1 MNFLNFTDLSG
12 VARESINSVLI
23 MGGAVLLSFLCRFI
37 WSRALIPIASKTRT
51 NLDRIILEAT
61 AVPLSVL
68 ILTAGFSFSV
78 NRILFLEEL
87 EKSAGMALLA
97 GIAYTLLVINI
108 AFLVVK
114 IFRAISEWY
123 LEDVA
128 HRTQTTFD
136 EEFIP
141 LLSRVISIIIF
152 FIAAT
157 IILSHFKVNISGFL
171 ATAGIASLAIALAA
185 QETLSNTISGFML
198 VLDKPFHVGDW
209 IQLDSGEAGFVQEI
223 GLRTTKILTFDNTV
237 MIIPNAMIAKSK
249 VVNRNYPD
257 TKVKTRQKIGV
268 AYGSDLV
275 RVKKILLEIC
285 QAHPDVMKDPPPL
298 VFFTEFGEFSLNLL
312 LIYWVA
318 DLKEQFGIS
327 DQVNMEIKR
336 RFEEE
341 NIEIPFPQRDIH
353 MRK

>member
-1 MNFLNFTDLSG
+1 MNFLNFTNLSE
-12 VARESINSVLI
+12 VARESIDSVLI
-23 MGGAVLLSFLCRFI
+23 MGGVVLLSFLCRFV
-37 WSRALIPIASKTRT
+37 WSRALIPVASKTRT
-51 NLDRIILEAT
+51 DLDRIILEAT
-61 AVPLSVL
+61 AAPVSIL

-78 NRILFLEEL
+78 NRLLVLEESGRSPAMTVL
-87 EKSAGMALLA
+87 G
-97 GIAYTLLVINI
+97 GIAYALLVANVT
-108 AFLVVK
+108 FLAAK
-114 IFRAISEWY
+114 IFQAISEWY
-123 LEDVA
+123 LKDIA
-128 HRTQTTFD
+128 GKTQTTFD
-136 EEFIP
+136 EEFVP
-141 LLSRVISIIIF
+141 LLSRVINIVMY
-152 FIAAT
+152 FIGAT

-249 VVNRNYPD
+249 IVNRNYPD

-275 RVKKILLEIC
+275 RVKKILLEIS
-285 QAHPDVMKDPPPL
+285 QAHPEVMKDPPPL
-298 VFFTEFGEFSLNLL
+298 VFFTEFGESSLNLL
-312 LIYWVA
+312 SIYWVA
-318 DLKEQFGIS
+318 DLREQFRIG

-341 NIEIPFPQRDIH
+341 NIEIPFPQRDVH

>member
-1 MNFLNFTDLSG
+1 MNFLNFANLSV
-12 VARESINSVLI
+12 VAQESINSVFI
-23 MGGAVLLSFLCRFI
+23 MGGAVLLSFLCRLI
-37 WSRALIPIASKTRT
+37 WSKVFIPIASKTRT

-61 AVPLSVL
+61 TTPVSIL
-68 ILTAGFSFSV
+68 ILTAGFKFSI
-78 NRILFLEEL
+78 NRLLPLEGL
-87 EKSAGMALLA
+87 SKSPAMTVLGD
-97 GIAYTLLVINI
+97 IAYTLLVVSVT
-108 AFLVVK
+108 FFVVK
-114 IFRAISEWY
+114 ILRAISGWY
-123 LEDVA
+123 LKDIA
-128 HRTQTTFD
+128 SKTQTSFD
-136 EEFIP
+136 EEFVP
-141 LLSRVISIIIF
+141 LLSRVINIVVY
-152 FIAAT
+152 FIAVT
-157 IILSHFKVNISGFL
+157 IILSHFKVNVGGFI
-171 ATAGIASLAIALAA
+171 ATAGVASLAIALAA

-198 VLDKPFHVGDW
+198 VLDKPFRVGDW
-209 IQLDSGEAGFVQEI
+209 IQLDSGEAGFVQEV

-249 VVNRNYPD
+249 IVNRNYPD

-285 QAHPDVMKDPPPL
+285 QAHPEIMKDPPPL
-298 VFFTEFGEFSLNLL
+298 VFFTEFGESSLNLL

-318 DLKEQFGIS
+318 DLREQFRIG